1 MGIRHLF
8 SFFWNT
14 KYCHKNFP
22 YLRKLTNDRL
32 LIKDVFQLVLKEK
45 IRTIFNNLKK
55 WHLLQIMVLS
65 MLIII
70 LSFFGLLYYFS
81 KDADISGLKN
91 ELPQATVFYDV
102 NGDIASKVSAN
113 KNEGVSI
120 KQVPNSMK
128 DAIVAIEDRRF
139 YQHSGVDLIGTSRAL
154 VRDLKARG
162 MVEGGSTITQQLTK
176 NTLLTSQKTLNRKME
191 EVFLALQ
198 IEREYS
204 KLEILQMYLNQ
215 IYFGNGAWGIKTA
228 ASKYFAKEV
237 KDLSISESALLAGLI
252 KAPSALN
259 PYEHIEKAA
268 ERRNLVLEQMK
279 KQGYISVSQYE
290 KAIHEKVI
298 LNDKGGDPFRGK
310 FPYYVDQVL
319 EEAINLYGLSQ
330 DELLTGGYQ
339 IFTELEP
346 EMQTAMEETYQNDS
360 LFQEGI
366 DILVQSGGILL
377 DPKTGGIKAIV
388 GGRGKHTFR
397 GYNRASQLKAQ
408 PGSSFKPLAVYTPA
422 LEEGWKMTDM
432 LKDEPMT
439 FGSYQPSNYDDQYSG
454 QVPMYEAVKES
465 KNVSAVW
472 LLNELGVEKGL
483 DSIQRFGI
491 SLDKNDRN
499 LSLALGGLHKG
510 VSPLNMAEAFSV
522 FPNNGVRMKA
532 HAIKKIIDADGK
544 VVAVWKAKKERVTTK
559 AVTDNMTTMLLGVVE
574 HGTGKAA
581 QIPGRETAGKTGS
594 TQVPI
599 EGINGLKDQWFVGY
613 TPQLVGA
620 IWVGYD
626 KTDKDHYITP
636 VSNKGSAVVFR
647 EVMTKALANAP
658 AESFNVPH
666 ISTLIEKKKQEDAAK
681 NRFNFQENFT
691 NEVQK
696 WEEKW
701 NKQKEK
707 WRKKWNDKGGH

>member
-215 IYFGNGAWGIKTA
+215 IYFGNGAWGIKKA

-259 PYEHIEKAA
+259 PYEHMEKAT
-268 ERRNLVLEQMK
+268 ERRNLVLVQMK
-279 KQGYISVSQYE
+279 KQGYISDSQYE
-290 KAIHEKVI
+290 KAIHEEVI

-574 HGTGKAA
+574 QGTGKAA

>member
-1 MGIRHLF
+1 MN
-8 SFFWNT
+8 W
-14 KYCHKNFP
+14 
-22 YLRKLTNDRL
+22 
-32 LIKDVFQLVLKEK
+32 
-45 IRTIFNNLKK
+45 KK
-55 WHLLQIMVLS
+55 WHLLQILVLS
-65 MLIII
+65 VLVLV

-102 NGDIASKVSAN
+102 NENVASKVSAN

-120 KQVPNSMK
+120 KQVPDSLK
-128 DAIVAIEDRRF
+128 TAIIAIEDHRF
-139 YQHSGVDLIGTSRAL
+139 YQHNGVDLIGTSRAL
-154 VRDLKARG
+154 IRDLKAGG

-204 KLEILQMYLNQ
+204 KPEILQMYLNQ

-237 KDLSISESALLAGLI
+237 KDLTISESALLAGLI

-259 PYEHIEKAA
+259 PYEHMEKAT
-268 ERRNLVLEQMK
+268 ERRNLVLTQMR
-279 KQGYISVSQYE
+279 KQGYISSRQYE
-290 KAIHEKVI
+290 KAKHEKVV
-298 LNDKGGDPFRGK
+298 LNYRGGDPFRGK

-319 EEAINLYGLSQ
+319 DEAINQYGLSQ
-330 DELLTGGYQ
+330 DKLLTGGYQ
-339 IFTELEP
+339 IYTELEP
-346 EMQTAMEETYQNDS
+346 TMQTAMEKTYQNDT
-360 LFQEGI
+360 LFPKGKDRLI
-366 DILVQSGGILL
+366 QSGGVLV
-377 DPKTGGIKAIV
+377 DPKTGGIRAIV

-397 GYNRASQLKAQ
+397 GYNRASQLEAQ

-422 LEEGWKMTDM
+422 LENGWGMTDM

-439 FGSYQPSNYDDQYSG
+439 FGDYQPSNYDHQYAG
-454 QVPMYEAVKES
+454 EVPMYEAVKES

-472 LLNELGVEKGL
+472 LLNELGIEEGL
-483 DSIQRFGI
+483 DSIKRFGI

-510 VSPLNMAEAFSV
+510 VSPLNMAEAFAV
-522 FPNNGVRMKA
+522 FPNHGVRVTT
-532 HAIKKIIDADGK
+532 HAIKKIVDADGN
-544 VVAVWKAKKERVTTK
+544 VIAEWKTKKERVTTK

-574 HGTGKAA
+574 QGTGSAA

-599 EGINGLKDQWFVGY
+599 KGINGVKDQWFVGY

-626 KTDKDHYITP
+626 KTDANHYVTP
-636 VSNKGSAVVFR
+636 ISNKGSAVVFR
-647 EVMTKALANAP
+647 EVMTEALKNAP
-658 AESFNVPH
+658 SESFNVSH
-666 ISTLIEKKKQEDAAK
+666 ITSFIEKKRLEEEAK
-681 NRFNFQENFT
+681 KRGNIQENFN

-707 WRKKWNDKGGH
+707 WKKKWKNRGNGEGH

>member
-1 MGIRHLF
+1 LV
-8 SFFWNT
+8 S
-14 KYCHKNFP
+14 
-22 YLRKLTNDRL
+22 
-32 LIKDVFQLVLKEK
+32 KDKVKS
-45 IRTIFNNLKK
+45 IFRNWKK
-55 WHLLQIMVLS
+55 WHLLQIIMLS

-102 NGDIASKVSAN
+102 NEEVASKVSAN

-128 DAIVAIEDRRF
+128 NAIIAIEDHRF
-139 YQHSGVDLIGTSRAL
+139 YQHKGVDLIGTSRAL
-154 VRDLKARG
+154 IRDIKAGG

-204 KLEILQMYLNQ
+204 KPEILQMYLNQ

-259 PYEHIEKAA
+259 PYEHMEGASN
-268 ERRNLVLEQMK
+268 RRNLVLLQMK
-279 KQGYISVSQYE
+279 KQGFISSHQYE
-290 KAIHEKVI
+290 KAINEKVV
-298 LNDKGGDPFRGK
+298 LNDAGGDPFRGK
-310 FPYYVDQVL
+310 FPYYVDQVFD
-319 EEAINLYGLSQ
+319 EAINQYGLSQ

-339 IFTELEP
+339 IYTELAP
-346 EMQTAMEETYQNDS
+346 AMQTAMERTYQNDA
-360 LFQEGI
+360 LFPEGKDHLI
-366 DILVQSGGILL
+366 QSGGVLV
-377 DPKTGGIKAIV
+377 DPKTGGIRAIV
-388 GGRGKHTFR
+388 GGRGEHTFR
-397 GYNRASQLKAQ
+397 GYNRASQLEAQ

-422 LEEGWKMTDM
+422 LENGWKITDI

-439 FGSYQPSNYDDQYSG
+439 FGDYQPSNYNHQYAG
-454 QVPMYEAVKES
+454 EIPMYDAVKES

-472 LLNELGVEKGL
+472 LLNEIGIEQGL
-483 DSIQRFGI
+483 DSIKRFGI
-491 SLDKNDRN
+491 SLDKKDRN

-510 VSPLNMAEAFSV
+510 VSPLNMAEAFTV
-522 FPNNGVRMKA
+522 FPNNGIRMKT
-532 HAIKKIIDADGK
+532 HAIKKIVDADGNIIGE
-544 VVAVWKAKKERVTTK
+544 WKTNKERVTTK
-559 AVTDNMTTMLLGVVE
+559 AVTDNITTMLLGVVE
-574 HGTGKAA
+574 QGTGSAA

-599 EGINGLKDQWFVGY
+599 TGINGVKDQWFVGY

-626 KTDKDHYITP
+626 KTDAEHYITP
-636 VSNKGSAVVFR
+636 TSNKGSAVVFR
-647 EVMTKALANAP
+647 EVMTAALENEP
-658 AESFNVPH
+658 SESFNVPH
-666 ISTLIEKKKQEDAAK
+666 IASFIEQKKQEEAEK
-681 NRFNFQENFT
+681 NRNNFQGNFN

-707 WRKKWNDKGGH
+707 WKKKWKNKGKGH

>member
-1 MGIRHLF
+1 LV
-8 SFFWNT
+8 S
-14 KYCHKNFP
+14 
-22 YLRKLTNDRL
+22 
-32 LIKDVFQLVLKEK
+32 KDKVKS
-45 IRTIFNNLKK
+45 IFRNWKK
-55 WHLLQIMVLS
+55 WHLLQIIMLS

-102 NGDIASKVSAN
+102 NEEVASKVSAN

-120 KQVPNSMK
+120 KQVPDSMK
-128 DAIVAIEDRRF
+128 NAIIAIEDHRF
-139 YQHSGVDLIGTSRAL
+139 YQHKGVDLIGTSRAL
-154 VRDLKARG
+154 IRDIKAGG

-204 KLEILQMYLNQ
+204 KPEILQMYLNQ

-259 PYEHIEKAA
+259 PYEHMEGASN
-268 ERRNLVLEQMK
+268 RRNLVLLQMK
-279 KQGYISVSQYE
+279 KQGFISSHQYE
-290 KAIHEKVI
+290 KAINEKVV
-298 LNDKGGDPFRGK
+298 LNDAGGDPFRGK
-310 FPYYVDQVL
+310 FPYYVDQVFD
-319 EEAINLYGLSQ
+319 EAINQYGLSQ

-339 IFTELEP
+339 IYTELAP
-346 EMQTAMEETYQNDS
+346 AMQTAMERTYQNDA
-360 LFQEGI
+360 LFPEGKDHLI
-366 DILVQSGGILL
+366 QSGGVLV
-377 DPKTGGIKAIV
+377 DPKTGGIRAIV
-388 GGRGKHTFR
+388 GGRGEHTFR
-397 GYNRASQLKAQ
+397 GYNRASQLEAQ

-422 LEEGWKMTDM
+422 LENGWKITDI

-439 FGSYQPSNYDDQYSG
+439 FGDYQPSNYNHQYAG
-454 QVPMYEAVKES
+454 EIPMYDAVKES

-472 LLNELGVEKGL
+472 LLNEIGIEQGL
-483 DSIQRFGI
+483 DSIKRFGI
-491 SLDKNDRN
+491 SLDKKDRN

-510 VSPLNMAEAFSV
+510 VSPLNMAEAFTV
-522 FPNNGVRMKA
+522 FPNNGIRMKS
-532 HAIKKIIDADGK
+532 HAIKKIVDADGNIIGE
-544 VVAVWKAKKERVTTK
+544 WKTNKERITTK
-559 AVTDNMTTMLLGVVE
+559 AVTDNITTMLLGVVE
-574 HGTGKAA
+574 QGTGSAA

-599 EGINGLKDQWFVGY
+599 TGINGVKDQWFVGY

-626 KTDKDHYITP
+626 KTDAEHYITP
-636 VSNKGSAVVFR
+636 TSNKGSAVVFR
-647 EVMTKALANAP
+647 EVMTAALENEP
-658 AESFNVPH
+658 SESFNVPH
-666 ISTLIEKKKQEDAAK
+666 IASFIEQKKQEEAEK
-681 NRFNFQENFT
+681 NRNNFQGNFN

-707 WRKKWNDKGGH
+707 WKKKWKNKGKGH

>member
-1 MGIRHLF
+1 MVFKDKVSAIF
-8 SFFWNT
+8 
-14 KYCHKNFP
+14 
-22 YLRKLTNDRL
+22 TNW
-32 LIKDVFQLVLKEK
+32 
-45 IRTIFNNLKK
+45 KK
-55 WHLLQIMVLS
+55 WHLLQIIVLS
-65 MLIII
+65 VLVLV

-81 KDADISGLKN
+81 MDADISGLKN

-102 NGDIASKVSAN
+102 KEDVASKVSAN

-120 KQVPNSMK
+120 KQVPDSMK
-128 DAIVAIEDRRF
+128 NAIIAIEDHRF
-139 YQHSGVDLIGTSRAL
+139 YQHKGVDLIGTSRAL
-154 VRDLKARG
+154 IRDLKAGG

-204 KLEILQMYLNQ
+204 KPEILQMYLNQ

-259 PYEHIEKAA
+259 PYEHMEKAT
-268 ERRNLVLEQMK
+268 ERRNLVLTQMR
-279 KQGYISVSQYE
+279 KQGYISSQQYG
-290 KAIHEKVI
+290 KAKHEKVV
-298 LNDKGGDPFRGK
+298 LNDRGGDPFRGK

-319 EEAINLYGLSQ
+319 DEAINQYGLSQ
-330 DELLTGGYQ
+330 DELLTGGFQ
-339 IFTELEP
+339 IYTELEP
-346 EMQTAMEETYQNDS
+346 TMQTAMEKTFQNDA
-360 LFQEGI
+360 LFPEGKDRLI
-366 DILVQSGGILL
+366 QSGGVLV
-377 DPKTGGIKAIV
+377 DPKTGGIRAIV

-397 GYNRASQLKAQ
+397 GYNRASQLEAQ

-422 LEEGWKMTDM
+422 LENGWGISDM

-439 FGSYQPSNYDDQYSG
+439 FGDYQPSNYDHQYAG
-454 QVPMYEAVKES
+454 EVPMYEAVKES

-472 LLNELGVEKGL
+472 LLNELGIEEGL
-483 DSIQRFGI
+483 DSIKRFGI

-510 VSPLNMAEAFSV
+510 VSPLNMAEAFAV
-522 FPNNGVRMKA
+522 FPNHGVRVKT
-532 HAIKKIIDADGK
+532 HAIKKIVDADGN
-544 VVAVWKAKKERVTTK
+544 VIAEWKTKKERVTTK

-574 HGTGKAA
+574 QGTGSAA
-581 QIPGRETAGKTGS
+581 QIQGRETAGKTGS

-599 EGINGLKDQWFVGY
+599 KGINGVKDQWFVGY

-626 KTDKDHYITP
+626 KTDANHYVTP
-636 VSNKGSAVVFR
+636 LSNKGSAVVFR
-647 EVMTKALANAP
+647 EVMTEALKNAP
-658 AESFNVPH
+658 SESFNVPH
-666 ISTLIEKKKQEDAAK
+666 IASLIEKKRQEEEAK
-681 NRFNFQENFT
+681 KRGNIQENFN

-707 WRKKWNDKGGH
+707 WKKRWKNKGNGKGN

>member
-1 MGIRHLF
+1 
-8 SFFWNT
+8 
-14 KYCHKNFP
+14 
-22 YLRKLTNDRL
+22 
-32 LIKDVFQLVLKEK
+32 
-45 IRTIFNNLKK
+45 
-55 WHLLQIMVLS
+55 
-65 MLIII
+65 
-70 LSFFGLLYYFS
+70 
-81 KDADISGLKN
+81 SGLKN

-102 NGDIASKVSAN
+102 NEVLASKVSAN

-120 KQVPNSMK
+120 KQVPESMK
-128 DAIVAIEDRRF
+128 NAIIAIEDRRF

-154 VRDLKARG
+154 IRDLKAGG

-204 KLEILQMYLNQ
+204 KSEILQMYLNQ

-228 ASKYFAKEV
+228 ASKYFAKDV

-259 PYEHIEKAA
+259 PYEHMEKATD
-268 ERRNLVLEQMK
+268 RRNLVLTQMK
-279 KQGYISVSQYE
+279 IQGYISNQQYE

-298 LNDKGGDPFRGK
+298 LNDRGGDPFRGK

-319 EEAINLYGLSQ
+319 DEAISIYGLSQ

-339 IFTELEP
+339 IYTELEP
-346 EMQTAMEETYQNDS
+346 AIQTAMEETYQNDS
-360 LFQEGI
+360 LFQEGK
-366 DILVQSGGILL
+366 DRLVQSGGVLI

-388 GGRGKHTFR
+388 GGRGTHTFR
-397 GYNRASQLKAQ
+397 GYNRASQLEAQ
-408 PGSSFKPLAVYTPA
+408 PGSSFKPLAVYSPA
-422 LEEGWKMTDM
+422 LEEGWQISDM

-439 FGSYQPSNYDDQYSG
+439 FGDYQPSNYDHQYAG

-472 LLNELGVEKGL
+472 LLNELGIEKGL
-483 DSIQRFGI
+483 DSIKRFGI
-491 SLDKNDRN
+491 PLDKQDRN

-522 FPNNGVRMKA
+522 FPNNGIRIKA
-532 HAIKKIIDADGK
+532 HAIRKIVDAEGN
-544 VVAVWKAKKERVTTK
+544 VVAVWKSKKERVTTK
-559 AVTDNMTTMLLGVVE
+559 AVTDKMTTMLLGVVE
-574 HGTGKAA
+574 QGTGKAA

-599 EGINGLKDQWFVGY
+599 KGINGLKDQWFVGY

-626 KTDKDHYITP
+626 KTDAENYITP
-636 VSNKGSAVVFR
+636 TSNKGAAVVFR
-647 EVMTKALANAP
+647 DVMTKALMNEP

-666 ISTLIEKKKQEDAAK
+666 IASLIEKKRQAEAAK
-681 NRFNFQENFT
+681 NLFNFQENFN

-707 WRKKWNDKGGH
+707 WQRKWKNKGKGKEEGHE

>member
-1 MGIRHLF
+1 MGSKDKLMSIF
-8 SFFWNT
+8 
-14 KYCHKNFP
+14 KNW
-22 YLRKLTNDRL
+22 R
-32 LIKDVFQLVLKEK
+32 
-45 IRTIFNNLKK
+45 K
-55 WHLLQIMVLS
+55 WHLLQILVLS
-65 MLIII
+65 VLTII

-102 NGDIASKVSAN
+102 NEAVASKVSAN

-120 KQVPNSMK
+120 KQVPDSMK
-128 DAIVAIEDRRF
+128 NAIIAIEDHRF

-154 VRDLKARG
+154 IRDIKAGG

-204 KLEILQMYLNQ
+204 KPEILQMYLNQ
-215 IYFGNGAWGIKTA
+215 IYFGNGAWGLKTA

-259 PYEHIEKAA
+259 PYEHMEKAT
-268 ERRNLVLEQMK
+268 ERRNLVLTQMR
-279 KQGYISVSQYE
+279 KQGYISEEQYE
-290 KAIHEKVI
+290 KARHDKVV
-298 LNDKGGDPFRGK
+298 LDDKGGDPFRGK

-319 EEAINLYGLSQ
+319 DEAINHYGLSQ
-330 DELLTGGYQ
+330 DDLLTGGYQ
-339 IFTELEP
+339 IYTELEP
-346 EMQTAMEETYQNDS
+346 VMQTAMEEAYQNDS
-360 LFQEGI
+360 FFPEGK
-366 DILVQSGGILL
+366 DRLVQSGGVLV
-377 DPKTGGIKAIV
+377 DPKTGGIRAIV

-397 GYNRASQLKAQ
+397 GYNRASQLEAQ

-422 LEEGWKMTDM
+422 LENGWKITDM

-439 FGSYQPSNYDDQYSG
+439 FGDYQPSNYDYQYAG
-454 QVPMYEAVKES
+454 EVPMYEAVKES

-472 LLNELGVEKGL
+472 LLNELGIEEGL
-483 DSIQRFGI
+483 DSVKRFGI
-491 SLDKNDRN
+491 SLDKKDRN
-499 LSLALGGLHKG
+499 LSLALGGLHNG
-510 VSPLNMAEAFSV
+510 VSPLNMAEAFTV
-522 FPNNGVRMKA
+522 FPNNGIRMKT
-532 HAIKKIIDADGK
+532 HAIRKIVDAKGN
-544 VVAVWKAKKERVTTK
+544 VIALWKPKKERVTTK

-574 HGTGKAA
+574 QGTGSAA
-581 QIPGRETAGKTGS
+581 QIPRRETAGKTGS

-599 EGINGLKDQWFVGY
+599 TGINGVKDQWFVGY

-626 KTDKDHYITP
+626 KTDAEHYLTP
-636 VSNKGSAVVFR
+636 MSNKGSAVVFR
-647 EVMTKALANAP
+647 EVMTEALKNEP
-658 AESFNVPH
+658 NESFNVPH
-666 ISTLIEKKKQEDAAK
+666 IADLIEKKRQEEENK
-681 NRFNFQENFT
+681 KRFNFQENFN

-707 WRKKWNDKGGH
+707 WNKKWKKKGTGNGH

>member
-1 MGIRHLF
+1 
-8 SFFWNT
+8 
-14 KYCHKNFP
+14 
-22 YLRKLTNDRL
+22 
-32 LIKDVFQLVLKEK
+32 
-45 IRTIFNNLKK
+45 
-55 WHLLQIMVLS
+55 MVLS

-215 IYFGNGAWGIKTA
+215 IYFGNGAWGIKKA

-252 KAPSALN
+252 KAPSSLN
-259 PYEHIEKAA
+259 PYEHMEKAT
-268 ERRNLVLEQMK
+268 ERRNLVLVQMK
-279 KQGYISVSQYE
+279 KQGYISDSQYE
-290 KAIHEKVI
+290 KAIHEEVI

-574 HGTGKAA
+574 QGTGKAA